1 MSTKLAPR
9 HRSRVALITQ
19 REAIGGRS
27 AVDSPDPE
35 SEPQRGNEVGY
46 RKPPKRTQFKP
57 GRSGNPKGRPKRP
70 TGLEDQV
77 ERELAQKITVREGGK
92 SQKLSKRE
100 VVAKQL
106 VKKAMEG
113 DVRAL
118 RAIMTMPSADT
129 KSSLEPADGG
139 QGRADQPL
147 TENERAVLDAWEAQI
162 REKIAQEQACAADP
176 DVSTNPKDKEDA

>member
-19 REAIGGRS
+19 REVIGGRS
-27 AVDSPDPE
+27 AVDSPEPE
-35 SEPQRGNEVGY
+35 SEPQRENEVGY
-46 RKPPKRTQFKP
+46 RNPPKRTQFKP

-77 ERELAQKITVREGGK
+77 ERELARKITVREGGK
-92 SQKLSKRE
+92 SQKLSKLE

-113 DVRAL
+113 DVPTL
-118 RAIMTMPSADT
+118 RIIAPMISADAEN
-129 KSSLEPADGG
+129 SLEPADGG
-139 QGRADQPL
+139 QGGADETL
-147 TENERAVLDAWEAQI
+147 TKNERAVLDAWEAQI
-162 REKIAQEQACAADP
+162 REKIAKEKACAAAP
-176 DVSTNPKDKEDA
+176 DISTNPEDKEDE